1 MAIACCSDNGGLLAA
16 DPEIEVIADREAIH
30 AFRRAVLLGNHSL
43 IEKRIR
49 HADGSIV
56 DVEILAALS
65 RANGEAIIVG
75 FVRDITKRKSVE
87 REAEHIRTQL
97 ASSTQDLERFAS
109 IASHDLNAP
118 LRHLRIVLES
128 LMEDAGGMLDQDSR
142 RLLEQGHQAALR
154 GAVLR
159 SSALRPLR

>member
-1 MAIACCSDNGGLLAA
+1 MAFACCSDNGGLLAA
-16 DPEIEVIADREAIH
+16 DPEFEVIADREAIH

-142 RLLEQGHQAALR
+142 RLPEQGDQAALR